1 MKERLKWL
9 VSIYLMPLIFMVAF
23 PLIKDVQLN
32 DETLGVFGLMVS
44 GFISGL
50 MLEGVL
56 LMLAATVAI
65 LSGKMDDSITQK

>member
-9 VSIYLMPLIFMVAF
+9 ASIYLIPLIFMVAF
-23 PLIKDVQLN
+23 PLIKDVKLN

-56 LMLAATVAI
+56 LMLAASVAI
-65 LSGKMDDSITQK
+65 LSGKMDESLTQK

>member
-9 VSIYLMPLIFMVAF
+9 ASIYLIPLIFMVTF
-23 PLIKDVQLN
+23 PLIKDISLN
-32 DETLGVFGLMVS
+32 GEVLGVFGLMVS

-50 MLEGVL
+50 MLEGIL

-65 LSGKMDDSITQK
+65 LSGKMDESITQR

>member
-9 VSIYLMPLIFMVAF
+9 ASIYLMPLIFMVAF

>member
-9 VSIYLMPLIFMVAF
+9 ASIYLMPLIFMVAF
-23 PLIKDVQLN
+23 PLIKDIELN
-32 DETLGVFGLMVS
+32 SEVLGVFGLMVS

-56 LMLAATVAI
+56 FMLFATVAI